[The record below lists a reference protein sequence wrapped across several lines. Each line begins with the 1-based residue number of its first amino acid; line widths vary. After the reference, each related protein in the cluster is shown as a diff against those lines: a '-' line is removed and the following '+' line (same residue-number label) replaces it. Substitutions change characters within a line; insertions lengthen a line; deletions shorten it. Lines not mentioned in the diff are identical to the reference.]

1 MDDSI
6 AEALRNGTLCDVASI
21 ELLVTRRGN
30 LARQTALP
38 ADVRDR
44 GLTIFDAAINT
55 EVALASSA
63 GEPIVQVVRRA
74 FLEFGRIV
82 TEHNRSLAQGDANKN
97 AETVNSTEAQ
107 VRQPTNHMEDRQ
119 DEDTELPDEDST
131 DDVDEE
137 QDEDSDE
144 YKVRKGKSK
153 GESKGKGKGKRK
165 PDRPKAIDKKQ
176 RIKDALL
183 ARQLRKFLTHSSP
196 HSDTSKDPRR
206 RLYGPFAQPPKA
218 SKEASG
224 SPDTKE
230 DSNEA
235 GEPESSS
242 TKRFTRQLATKSHPA
257 ENMSNIQQA
266 TASRAKAR
274 DEDDKP
280 SLIVKLKVSQPRAQE
295 DSPSPDQRP
304 SHRYRTR
311 KGKGKEPLNLGS
323 VRSTTKRAVKTKDR
337 EQDESDTEMQDADP
351 AEDTNKKNKKTTQT
365 RQPSATAVPQPIL
378 VPDIR
383 VPTHNHRTRLSTK
396 GQPPNIQS
404 TQFIYVR
411 PQPPTPR
418 PQPYVFPPG
427 TTFVFEPIQY
437 RPQPDPPVRD
447 PSPAV
452 PDSQATI
459 TTASSPSL
467 SSPPSYLPSSP
478 PVPLPSTPTPSQP
491 PSSTSTTTTSHTF
504 PPFPPLSPRTLP
516 NFHNGALIALEN
528 ILSDHEE
535 NSELSL
541 LGIIQ
546 ELDDTRPIV
555 TDWEHLGVMRGGKWV
570 YQALRELVAEMSDE
584 NENKNDDGDGDGDE
598 EMNEDRDESAD
609 VEMCVT
615 YLGSWIQEEMRRRG
629 VVA

>member
-383 VPTHNHRTRLSTK
+383 VPTHNHRTRLSTR

-427 TTFVFEPIQY
+427 TTFQSQTPKPPLPPQALPPSAPHPPISP
-437 RPQPDPPVRD
+437 RRH
-447 PSPAV
+447 PSPYPQRPRHPNPLV
-452 PDSQATI
+452 NINNNNIPH
-459 TTASSPSL
+459 
-467 SSPPSYLPSSP
+467 LPA
-478 PVPLPSTPTPSQP
+478 L
-491 PSSTSTTTTSHTF
+491 
-504 PPFPPLSPRTLP
+504 PPLSPRTLP